1 MEGGR
6 FQTANV
12 VGVGGVEEEMCVTP
26 LDANIRFYF
35 SILSGC
41 RTAGLLGQ
49 RLWMSCLHSG
59 LFLSA
64 PLKKF

>member
-12 VGVGGVEEEMCVTP
+12 VGVGGVKEMCVTP

-35 SILSGC
+35 STL
-41 RTAGLLGQ
+41 
-49 RLWMSCLHSG
+49 RLQNSWVIRPEVMDEL
-59 LFLSA
+59 
-64 PLKKF
+64 PT